1 MMKRRSFDGSLG
13 EGDSTAAAAA
23 VCRICNRDSC
33 CCCCCCC
40 RLWKVLFVVARI
52 CTISRYGFA
61 VWFVGAHMVVGE
73 RRRRRG
79 CGLLKLVATH
89 SIDVC
94 ASWGEWRWHVSVIGR
109 RGRRRRRGSE
119 CEHFLFKHALRR
131 IFVVVVVVVV
141 MVVDESNA
149 NVVASPSRTK
159 RDLTSRRAESCSRR
173 STSRHKAQPRPI
185 HVCTLYAY
193 MSSNRRE
200 RNAPLAHVH

>member
-23 VCRICNRDSC
+23 DAAVCRICNRHSC
-33 CCCCCCC
+33 CCCCY

-52 CTISRYGFA
+52 WTISQYGFA

-109 RGRRRRRGSE
+109 RGGRRRRRGSE
-119 CEHFLFKHALRR
+119 CEHFFYSNTHCAEFSSLLSSGFGGGGDGGGRVERKCCRVTVTNETRSDFPSGRKLF
-131 IFVVVVVVVV
+131 
-141 MVVDESNA
+141 
-149 NVVASPSRTK
+149 PSI
-159 RDLTSRRAESCSRR
+159 DFTS
-173 STSRHKAQPRPI
+173 
-185 HVCTLYAY
+185 
-193 MSSNRRE
+193 
-200 RNAPLAHVH
+200 